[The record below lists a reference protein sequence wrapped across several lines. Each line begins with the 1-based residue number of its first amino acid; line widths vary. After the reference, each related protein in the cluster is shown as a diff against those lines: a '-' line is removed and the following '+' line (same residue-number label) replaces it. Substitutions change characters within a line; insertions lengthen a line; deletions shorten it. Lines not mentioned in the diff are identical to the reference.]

1 MTSTGHFSVDAI
13 RAQFPI
19 LSREV
24 NGHPLAYFDSAASA
38 HKPQAVI
45 DAQARYLAEK
55 HSNIHR
61 GVHTLAQE
69 ATEAYEG
76 AREIIRGHI
85 GAASTQEV
93 LFVGGATDG
102 INLVAQTW
110 GRQHLQQGDCMV
122 LTRMEH
128 HSNIVPWQMLAE
140 EKGFRILVVELNA
153 DGTLDEDMFQAH
165 LLQGPKLVAFMHV
178 SNALGTVNDV
188 KHWTAKSHEAGAK
201 VRVDGA
207 QAVPHLQVNV
217 QDLGVDFYVF
227 SGHKTY
233 GPTGIGVLYGRQSLL
248 EDMPP
253 WRGGGEMIGSVSFE
267 QGTTYNELPY
277 KFEAGTPHISGGIA
291 LGAALQWMGQVGVS
305 ALTAHEHALTQHAHA
320 RLAQVQ
326 GMRFYGTAPCKAG
339 VVSFLV
345 DEVHP
350 YDLGTLLDQ
359 LGIAVRTGHHCAEP
373 LMDKWNI
380 PGTVRASFGAYNTL
394 QEVDRLADGVARA
407 VTMLR

>member
-1 MTSTGHFSVDAI
+1 MTTTGHFSVDAI

-61 GVHTLAQE
+61 GVHSLAQE

-85 GAASTQEV
+85 GAASTKEV

-140 EKGFRILVVELNA
+140 EIGFRILVVELNA

-201 VRVDGA
+201 VLVDGA
-207 QAVPHLQVNV
+207 QACL
-217 QDLGVDFYVF
+217 
-227 SGHKTY
+227 
-233 GPTGIGVLYGRQSLL
+233 LYTS
-248 EDMPP
+248 D
-253 WRGGGEMIGSVSFE
+253 
-267 QGTTYNELPY
+267 
-277 KFEAGTPHISGGIA
+277 
-291 LGAALQWMGQVGVS
+291 AA
-305 ALTAHEHALTQHAHA
+305 
-320 RLAQVQ
+320 
-326 GMRFYGTAPCKAG
+326 
-339 VVSFLV
+339 
-345 DEVHP
+345 DE
-350 YDLGTLLDQ
+350 
-359 LGIAVRTGHHCAEP
+359 
-373 LMDKWNI
+373 
-380 PGTVRASFGAYNTL
+380 
-394 QEVDRLADGVARA
+394 
-407 VTMLR
+407 

>member
-1 MTSTGHFSVDAI
+1 M
-13 RAQFPI
+13 
-19 LSREV
+19 
-24 NGHPLAYFDSAASA
+24 
-38 HKPQAVI
+38 
-45 DAQARYLAEK
+45 
-55 HSNIHR
+55 
-61 GVHTLAQE
+61 
-69 ATEAYEG
+69 
-76 AREIIRGHI
+76 
-85 GAASTQEV
+85 
-93 LFVGGATDG
+93 
-102 INLVAQTW
+102 
-110 GRQHLQQGDCMV
+110 
-122 LTRMEH
+122 
-128 HSNIVPWQMLAE
+128 
-140 EKGFRILVVELNA
+140 
-153 DGTLDEDMFQAH
+153 
-165 LLQGPKLVAFMHV
+165 
-178 SNALGTVNDV
+178 
-188 KHWTAKSHEAGAK
+188 
-201 VRVDGA
+201 
-207 QAVPHLQVNV
+207 NV

-320 RLAQVQ
+320 RLAEVQ

-345 DEVHP
+345 DGVHP

>member
-1 MTSTGHFSVDAI
+1 
-13 RAQFPI
+13 
-19 LSREV
+19 
-24 NGHPLAYFDSAASA
+24 
-38 HKPQAVI
+38 
-45 DAQARYLAEK
+45 
-55 HSNIHR
+55 
-61 GVHTLAQE
+61 
-69 ATEAYEG
+69 
-76 AREIIRGHI
+76 
-85 GAASTQEV
+85 
-93 LFVGGATDG
+93 
-102 INLVAQTW
+102 
-110 GRQHLQQGDCMV
+110 MV

-201 VRVDGA
+201 VLVDGA

-320 RLAQVQ
+320 RLAEVQ

-345 DEVHP
+345 DGVHP

>member
-1 MTSTGHFSVDAI
+1 
-13 RAQFPI
+13 
-19 LSREV
+19 
-24 NGHPLAYFDSAASA
+24 
-38 HKPQAVI
+38 
-45 DAQARYLAEK
+45 
-55 HSNIHR
+55 
-61 GVHTLAQE
+61 
-69 ATEAYEG
+69 
-76 AREIIRGHI
+76 
-85 GAASTQEV
+85 
-93 LFVGGATDG
+93 
-102 INLVAQTW
+102 
-110 GRQHLQQGDCMV
+110 MV

-201 VRVDGA
+201 VLVDGA

-345 DEVHP
+345 DGVHP

>member
-1 MTSTGHFSVDAI
+1 
-13 RAQFPI
+13 
-19 LSREV
+19 
-24 NGHPLAYFDSAASA
+24 
-38 HKPQAVI
+38 
-45 DAQARYLAEK
+45 
-55 HSNIHR
+55 
-61 GVHTLAQE
+61 
-69 ATEAYEG
+69 
-76 AREIIRGHI
+76 
-85 GAASTQEV
+85 
-93 LFVGGATDG
+93 
-102 INLVAQTW
+102 
-110 GRQHLQQGDCMV
+110 MV

-140 EKGFRILVVELNA
+140 EIGFRILVVELNA

-201 VRVDGA
+201 VLVDGA

-320 RLAQVQ
+320 RLAEVQ

-345 DEVHP
+345 DGVHP